1 MNNFC
6 FYVLF
11 FQYLSHKLLCC
22 FQQPTA
28 CGTCSNVFQSRNKLF
43 EHLRQTGHAVYKNE
57 NAASGKKQKKKKL

>member
-1 MNNFC
+1 MFHFSNT
-6 FYVLF
+6 
-11 FQYLSHKLLCC
+11 YLIKILCC

-28 CGTCSNVFQSRNKLF
+28 CGTCSSIFQSRNKLF